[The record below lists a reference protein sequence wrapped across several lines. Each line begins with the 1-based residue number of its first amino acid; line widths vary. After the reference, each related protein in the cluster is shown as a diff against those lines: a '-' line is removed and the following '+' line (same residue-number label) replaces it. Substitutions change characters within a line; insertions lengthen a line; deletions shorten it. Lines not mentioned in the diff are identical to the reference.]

1 MLLWILR
8 GGALSVANNMMEHI
22 VSCTR
27 ATYEEST
34 LQAATDAVVQHT
46 RLFSLNELSCNR
58 LGLGVASDSV

>member
-1 MLLWILR
+1 
-8 GGALSVANNMMEHI
+8 MMEHI

-58 LGLGVASDSV
+58 LGLGVASDSVWKTEPIREAQIEMGK